1 MLAIIL
7 YIDPGAN
14 RLMKMRMFR
23 SKVTDLLK
31 MKGFV
36 TFLLEGKDRIDF
48 LNKHGIPL
56 HNVVF
61 LSKFA
66 AFTDDEK
73 SGIMNA
79 LRQTRFAMPA
89 VFELSS

>member
-1 MLAIIL
+1 
-7 YIDPGAN
+7 
-14 RLMKMRMFR
+14 
-23 SKVTDLLK
+23 